1 MYKAK
6 MLGIQEE
13 IDRAIIILDVN
24 IPLSEMDQIDKT

>member
-1 MYKAK
+1 